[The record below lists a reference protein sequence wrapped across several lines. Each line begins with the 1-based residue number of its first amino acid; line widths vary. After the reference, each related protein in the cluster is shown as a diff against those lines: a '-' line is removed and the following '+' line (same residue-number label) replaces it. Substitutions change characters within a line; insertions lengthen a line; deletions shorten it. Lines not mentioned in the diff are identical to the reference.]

1 MTTPRLLIATNN
13 AHKTAELR
21 RLLAG
26 LSHEL
31 LTPAGLGLR
40 LDVLEDG
47 RTFAENAAL
56 KAHAFAQ
63 ASGLLALADDS
74 GIEVDALGG
83 SPGIHS
89 ARYGGAG
96 LSDGDRMQLL
106 LRELAATPPDARG
119 CRYVAAL
126 ALAWPD
132 GRQEVFEGICVGMV
146 ATTPVGDNGFGY
158 DPVFF
163 VPEEGLTIAQLS
175 GEAKD
180 ALSHRGNA
188 ARLAIEALSPV
199 TARARGE
206 A

>member
-1 MTTPRLLIATNN
+1 VITPRLLIATNN
-13 AHKTAELR
+13 AHKTAELQ
-21 RLLAG
+21 RLLVG

-31 LTPAGLGLR
+31 LTPADLGLR
-40 LDVLEDG
+40 LDVLENG
-47 RTFAENAAL
+47 RTFTENAAL
-56 KAHAFAQ
+56 KAHAFAE

-74 GIEVDALGG
+74 GIEVDALDGG
-83 SPGIHS
+83 PGIYS

-96 LSDGDRMQLL
+96 LSDDERVQLL
-106 LRELAATPPDARG
+106 LRELAATPSNARG

-132 GRQEVFEGICVGMV
+132 GRQEVFEGACVGIV
-146 ATTPVGDNGFGY
+146 ATIPVGDNGFGY

-163 VPEEGLTIAQLS
+163 VPEKGLTIAQLS

-180 ALSHRGNA
+180 TFSHRGNA
-188 ARLAIEALSPV
+188 ARLVIEALSPV
-199 TARARGE
+199 TAHFRGE